1 MNINVQSE
9 IGELEC
15 VIIHTPGKEVED
27 MTPQSAERALYSDIL
42 NLSVV
47 SREYSQ
53 FVGVLKKAAK
63 VLEVRELLTE
73 VVSNDTAKNQL
84 LDRICLNEQ
93 VECIKDFLM
102 DLHPREVAKYLIEG
116 IPLEKDTLTKFVSS
130 EKYSL
135 QPLHNFFFSR
145 DAAFVFNCRVVIAR
159 MASRVRER
167 EALIMETIF
176 SYHPLFKGVEISNPL
191 NQTDGNFI
199 EGGDVL
205 VGAKNILLIGIGKRT
220 NTRGI
225 DFVID
230 SLKNYLDKFY
240 VLVQE
245 LPPSP
250 ESFIH
255 LDMVFTILDH
265 NYCMI
270 YSPVILNP
278 SKFKTI
284 KMCVENGKV
293 ISISEEENL
302 LRILN
307 NLGFE
312 YKPIFCGGDKDSWI
326 QEREQWHSGTNFFAL
341 SPGRVIGYGQNVYT
355 IEALQKNGFE
365 IIDALDIIDEKTDL
379 NSYQRC
385 VVTIDGSELSRGG
398 GGCRCMTLPVF
409 RKPSSTS

>member
-1 MNINVQSE
+1 MQSE
-9 IGELEC
+9 IGELES

-27 MTPQSAERALYSDIL
+27 MTLQSAERALYSGIL

-53 FVGVLKKAAK
+53 FAGVLKKATK
-63 VLEVRELLTE
+63 VFEVLDLLTE
-73 VVSNDTAKNQL
+73 VLGNNTAKNQL
-84 LDRICLNEQ
+84 LDRICMNEQ

-102 DLHPREVAKYLIEG
+102 DLHPRDAAKFLIEG
-116 IPLEKDTLTKFVSS
+116 VPTKKNTLTKFVGG

-145 DAAFVFNCRVVIAR
+145 DAAFIFNRQVVIAGI
-159 MASRVRER
+159 ASQVRER

-176 SYHPLFKGVEISNPL
+176 SFHPKFKGVEISNPL
-191 NQTDGNFI
+191 TQFNGNFI

-205 VGAKNILLIGIGKRT
+205 VGAKDILLTGIGKRT
-220 NTRGI
+220 NTKGI
-225 DFVID
+225 DFVIET
-230 SLKNYLDKFY
+230 LKNYKDRFY

-255 LDMVFTILDH
+255 LDMVFTFFDQ

-284 KMCVENGKV
+284 KIYVENGKV
-293 ISISEEENL
+293 VSISEEENL
-302 LRILN
+302 LRVLN
-307 NLGFE
+307 ILGFE
-312 YKPIFCGGDKDSWI
+312 YKSIFCGGDKDSWI

-341 SPGRVIGYGQNVYT
+341 SPGKVVGYWQNVYT

-365 IIDALDIIDEKTDL
+365 IINARDIINAKADL
-379 NSYQRC
+379 NTYKRC

-398 GGCRCMTLPVF
+398 GGDWCMTMPLL
-409 RKPSSTS
+409 RKPFSIS